1 MVLFPKL
8 WLLHSLPV
16 LSSPL
21 DMDGKRERSHS
32 PEDKQEEPNNPMDL
46 VRKVLLGLEGT
57 QCLPASS
64 PELTE
69 IIASLFLYSFNY

>member
-1 MVLFPKL
+1 
-8 WLLHSLPV
+8 
-16 LSSPL
+16 
-21 DMDGKRERSHS
+21 
-32 PEDKQEEPNNPMDL
+32 MDL
-46 VRKVLLGLEGT
+46 IRKVLVGLEGT